1 MYNNFSYTKG
11 HPSSNN
17 LINNRYQNYDDS
29 QSKNSTILP
38 RINTHHSSNHQSF
51 RTDNDEDSH
60 HNRYQK
66 IYKGCGLARSLIQTR
81 LDKLKYER
89 DLMLN
94 MRGSYAPYN
103 RDLASLY
110 NLRTLS
116 NARGQLA
123 NPNLYSYQFMDPIY
137 YPLEMPINGE
147 PVALPRIEMGS
158 PVGMGDDNRG
168 GLGIG
173 DILTLINA
181 LGKLNP
187 QPVQQVIQPPIVK
200 VEEEPEKKKKPE
212 TPSAKSEG
220 PRKVPVIPDKKKEE
234 GINRGIKRDWWKLAK
249 DFINLYVFF
258 STAKKYT
265 KQSKVRNSMIAQRTK
280 AIVQDIAVLK
290 DWIIA
295 IEEPF
300 WNEFKVFQDLN
311 VAFKNIDSKIKIQK
325 ESQKIIAMIKKYM
338 ENLIAKSSKLSEIP
352 TRIQTILYE
361 YVKERAYYPKK
372 YLSTFQVNRIDFHFY
387 GGSKGLTDSQ
397 IGMLVAYL
405 IICGVTV
412 QQILLHMRDIFIEFK
427 SYPNIDITAK
437 YIGSIMHY
445 LTRDT
450 FQNDPVMLKELIAL
464 MNYYRNYHLFNEQV
478 EKQQDIFN
486 NNMVFLDEDE
496 FAEFLIPEGQI
507 SQFWNLNGPFVE
519 TYKNFIYAW
528 ACKLGKLIKLKYQKN
543 DPNLAPKKKMER
555 PQDKTVEYDIQIG
568 NKV

>member
-1 MYNNFSYTKG
+1 MYNNRFGY
-11 HPSSNN
+11 NN
-17 LINNRYQNYDDS
+17 RPQGNNINNRYQNVEDS
-29 QSKNSTILP
+29 QSKNSLVLP
-38 RINTHHSSNHQSF
+38 KIGTNRSSNLRRN
-51 RTDNDEDSH
+51 RTDYDDNESNY
-60 HNRYQK
+60 NRFENLYQS
-66 IYKGCGLARSLIQTR
+66 CNVARSMVQTR

-89 DLMLN
+89 ELMMN

-103 RDLASLY
+103 RDLSSLY
-110 NLRTLS
+110 NIRALS
-116 NARGQLA
+116 NARGQMG

-147 PVALPRIEMGS
+147 PVALPRIEMGG
-158 PVGMGDDNRG
+158 PVGLEEPKG

-173 DILTLINA
+173 DILTLLNA
-181 LGKLNP
+181 LGKINQ
-187 QPVQQVIQPPIVK
+187 QPVQVVQPPIVK
-200 VEEEPEKKKKPE
+200 VEEEPEKKKKAS
-212 TPSAKSEG
+212 TPSTKSEG
-220 PRKVPVIPDKKKEE
+220 PKKVPIIPDNKKNE
-234 GINRGIKRDWWKLAK
+234 GINRGIKRDWWKLAAN
-249 DFINLYVFF
+249 FVNLYCFF
-258 STAKKYT
+258 STAKKYA
-265 KQSKVRNSMIAQRTK
+265 KQGKVRNSLIAQRTK
-280 AIVQDIAVLK
+280 AIVQDISVLK

-338 ENLIAKSSKLSEIP
+338 ENLIAKSSKLADIP
-352 TRIQTILYE
+352 TRIQTIIYE
-361 YVKERAYYPKK
+361 YLREKAYYPKK
-372 YLSTFQVNRIDFHFY
+372 YLSTFQINRIDFHFY
-387 GGSKGLTDSQ
+387 GGAKNLTDSQ
-397 IGMLVAYL
+397 LGMIVAYL

-412 QQILLHMRDIFIEFK
+412 QQILLHMRDIFLEFK

-464 MNYYRNYHLFNEQV
+464 INYYRNYHLFNEQV

-486 NNMVFLDEDE
+486 SNMVFLDEDE

-507 SQFWNLNGPFVE
+507 NQFWNLNGAFVE

-528 ACKLGKLIKLKYQKN
+528 ACKLGKLIKLKYQKS
-543 DPNLAPKKKMER
+543 DPNLIPKKKMER